1 MPRGDSPRRRL
12 AGSRQ
17 YAAGGCAL
25 PDFSLRALRESYDSA
40 YTLLF
45 SGLAVVTLLCAL
57 MIWLTLCRKGRYPNP
72 RQWILNPLIALHLG
86 VSIATIGTHLSA
98 LYQKTHTRRQA
109 ELLLILRVI
118 DGEWFRS
125 VRNDGR
131 AGKRSAP
138 LSAARRRIRQ
148 SSSPPR
154 RGDRRRER
162 ACGSASPSRSYCRRR
177 RRQI

>member
-1 MPRGDSPRRRL
+1 M
-12 AGSRQ
+12 
-17 YAAGGCAL
+17 
-25 PDFSLRALRESYDSA
+25 LRESYDSA

-98 LYQKTHTRRQA
+98 LYQKTPTRHQA

-154 RGDRRRER
+154 RVIGAVKEHVVQHLHRGHIAVAAVDKFEGDTFVEIGGVM
-162 ACGSASPSRSYCRRR
+162 ALTY
-177 RRQI
+177 